1 MYTMKRYIPFIL
13 IIFSLISCSEDF
25 LNKEPHEFTS
35 AVFWQT
41 AEQAES
47 GLAGA
52 YSPLQDEE
60 ALGGED
66 WCGMEAFSDNA
77 YMNDNYSDYI
87 AMTEFRATQNT
98 EGDLDRYAYESYFRC
113 IKRSADVLLNV
124 PAIAMDENQKKRIL
138 GEANFLQAFAYY
150 ELAARYGGLPLYD
163 PNNSESSL
171 VRATA
176 EETWAVI
183 EADLIAATTQ
193 LTWSHQEG
201 RPGLG
206 AAWGFLAKVYAYE
219 KKWSEAKSA
228 AEMVIA
234 SGNHSLFPDYGQ
246 LYTLEN
252 ENATEILF
260 GLGARQGEY
269 PITPVLYLPNDV
281 WGGTHPE
288 QTGLGWRLVS
298 ATEAFYEAYQPGD
311 LRKTATVAKRDV
323 DIVTFN
329 SSTDLIKCPNN
340 QSPVVC
346 IKFMSPYAVTATD
359 WTPGLN
365 VPAFRYADV
374 LLIDAEAIMMLNG
387 GGPANREVGV
397 AAAAIPFNL
406 VRERA
411 GLDPITAPTFND
423 LMYERRMELAFEGGD
438 RHFDLVRW
446 GFAEEVYNA
455 LPAEG
460 TYKPTRTFNPAIHNL
475 MPYPQREID
484 NSGGSILQNPG
495 YN

>member
-1 MYTMKRYIPFIL
+1 MKKYIPVL
-13 IIFSLISCSEDF
+13 AIIFALTSCGEDF

-35 AVFWQT
+35 AVYWKT
-41 AEQAES
+41 ADQAEA

-66 WCGMEAFSDNA
+66 WCGMECFSDNA
-77 YMNDNYSDYI
+77 YMNDNGYPDYI
-87 AMTEFRATQNT
+87 SMTEFRATQNV
-98 EGDLDRYAYESYFRC
+98 EGDLDRYSYISYYKV
-113 IKRSADVLLNV
+113 IKRAADVLQNV
-124 PAIAMDENQKKRIL
+124 PGIDMDEAQKNRIL
-138 GEANFLQAFAYY
+138 GEANFLQAFSYY
-150 ELAARYGGLPLYD
+150 QLAARYGGLPLYD
-163 PNNSESSL
+163 PNDSESSL

-183 EADLIAATTQ
+183 EADLKAATTQ
-193 LTWSHQEG
+193 LTWDHQEG

-219 KKWSEAKSA
+219 EKWADAKTA
-228 AEMVIA
+228 AEMVIN
-234 SGNHSLFPDYGQ
+234 SGRHELFPDYGQ
-246 LYTLEN
+246 LFTIEN
-252 ENATEILF
+252 ENASEILF

-298 ATEAFYEAYQPGD
+298 PTEAFYEAYQPDD
-311 LRKTATVAKRDV
+311 LRKAATVAKRDV
-323 DIVTFN
+323 DVVTFN
-329 SSTDLIKCPNN
+329 GSTDIIKCPNN

-346 IKFMSPYAVTATD
+346 IKFMAPYAQTAEE
-359 WTPGLN
+359 WAPGLN

-387 GGPANREVGV
+387 GGPANREAGI
-397 AAAAIPFNL
+397 AAAAEPFNL

-411 GLDPITAPTFND
+411 GLDPIAAPTFND

-446 GFAEEVYNA
+446 GLAGEVYNSQ
-455 LPAEG
+455 PAEG
-460 TYKPTRTFNPAIHNL
+460 TYKPARTFDPAIHSL

-484 NSGGSILQNPG
+484 NSGGSIEQNPG
-495 YN
+495 YGGN